1 MISDKCINR
10 DTKKLEEVENDPTYS
25 NEQKRLYKDRLD
37 NLNTEKQV
45 RLQILSRNQKDLQTQ
60 VAMIKHTLEKFLI
73 KIHLSIK
80 NLYLIL

>member
-1 MISDKCINR
+1 MIPLIPMNKNGYIKITD
-10 DTKKLEEVENDPTYS
+10 Y
-25 NEQKRLYKDRLD
+25 
-37 NLNTEKQV
+37 LNTEKQV
-45 RLQILSRNQKDLQTQ
+45 RLEILSRNQKDLQTQ